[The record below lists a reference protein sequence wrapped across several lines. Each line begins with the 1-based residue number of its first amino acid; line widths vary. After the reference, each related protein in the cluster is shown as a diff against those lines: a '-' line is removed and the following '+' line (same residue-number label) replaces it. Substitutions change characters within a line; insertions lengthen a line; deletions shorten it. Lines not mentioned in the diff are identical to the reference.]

1 MRKLIMDKYEL
12 GRLAGLDEAL
22 KAIQE
27 AGSQIEQP
35 KELDGMVHQAKV
47 LNACI
52 DAINK
57 RREKVKGYG

>member
-1 MRKLIMDKYEL
+1 MDEYEL
-12 GRLAGLDEAL
+12 GKLAGFDEAL

-27 AGSQIEQP
+27 AGSQIDQP

-52 DAINK
+52 EAVNK
-57 RREKVKGYG
+57 RRALIEG